1 MTNIEIQKHYENKSI
16 YNGVYSRDSSS
27 KSIKNSAYVMN
38 FDEYA
43 RIGIN
48 WISLCTLSNNIT
60 YFASFG
66 LEPIPKEI
74 RCLIGNKNMQANMF
88 RIQTN
93 NLIMCVYFCIGFN
106 DFMLASKSLI
116 VLACFHLMIYLK
128 TTITFWNI
136 LKMSEVSTTHLNLTG
151 QTQYRLNKINT
162 IKYYFSEK
170 NHEREAKDKAK

>member
-1 MTNIEIQKHYENKSI
+1 
-16 YNGVYSRDSSS
+16 
-27 KSIKNSAYVMN
+27 MN
-38 FDEYA
+38 FDEYSHV
-43 RIGIN
+43 GIN
-48 WISLCTLSNNIT
+48 WISLCALSNNIK

-74 RCLIGNKNMQANMF
+74 RCLIGDKNMQANMF

-128 TTITFWNI
+128 TTITF
-136 LKMSEVSTTHLNLTG
+136 
-151 QTQYRLNKINT
+151 
-162 IKYYFSEK
+162 
-170 NHEREAKDKAK
+170 

>member
-1 MTNIEIQKHYENKSI
+1 MTNIEIQKHYEKKSI
-16 YNGVYSRDSSS
+16 YNGVYSRDSLS

-38 FDEYA
+38 FDEYSHV
-43 RIGIN
+43 GIN
-48 WISLCTLSNNIT
+48 WISLCALSNNIK

-93 NLIMCVYFCIGFN
+93 NLIMCVYFCIGFT

-116 VLACFHLMIYLK
+116 VLACFHLMIFFKNDNNFLK
-128 TTITFWNI
+128 YFKNEWSVYYTF
-136 LKMSEVSTTHLNLTG
+136 
-151 QTQYRLNKINT
+151 KINRPDT
-162 IKYYFSEK
+162 T
-170 NHEREAKDKAK
+170 

>member
-1 MTNIEIQKHYENKSI
+1 MTNIEIQKHYEKKSI
-16 YNGVYSRDSSS
+16 YNGVYSRDSLS

-38 FDEYA
+38 FDEYSHV
-43 RIGIN
+43 RIN
-48 WISLCTLSNNIT
+48 WISLCALSNNIK

-93 NLIMCVYFCIGFN
+93 NLIMCVYFCIGFT

-116 VLACFHLMIYLK
+116 VLACFHLMIFFKNDNNFLK
-128 TTITFWNI
+128 
-136 LKMSEVSTTHLNLTG
+136 
-151 QTQYRLNKINT
+151 
-162 IKYYFSEK
+162 YFK
-170 NHEREAKDKAK
+170 NE

>member
-1 MTNIEIQKHYENKSI
+1 MPYWK
-16 YNGVYSRDSSS
+16 
-27 KSIKNSAYVMN
+27 
-38 FDEYA
+38 
-43 RIGIN
+43 
-48 WISLCTLSNNIT
+48 
-60 YFASFG
+60 
-66 LEPIPKEI
+66 
-74 RCLIGNKNMQANMF
+74 KNMQANMF

-106 DFMLASKSLI
+106 DLMLASKSLI